1 MKIYSEN
8 IKRFLCVS
16 LSILMSII
24 CLPITLPLYLMSILG
39 QVAEL
44 SLIAFKGFGNK
55 ILYVLTNILRI
66 NKSF

>member
-1 MKIYSEN
+1 MKIK
-8 IKRFLCVS
+8 IFLCIF
-16 LSILMSII
+16 LSILMTVI

-44 SLIAFKGFGNK
+44 LLLRFKKFGYK
-55 ILYVLTNILRI
+55 ILYALTDILKI